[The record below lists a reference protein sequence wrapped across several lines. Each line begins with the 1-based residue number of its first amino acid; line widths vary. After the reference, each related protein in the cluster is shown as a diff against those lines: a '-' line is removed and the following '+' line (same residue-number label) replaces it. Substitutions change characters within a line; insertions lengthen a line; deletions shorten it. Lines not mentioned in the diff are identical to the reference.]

1 MRVIGRTTAIEAPL
15 DSDTVWIR
23 YGVED
28 SGKGLSK
35 AELEKLFARFSQA
48 NPKVSSRSVLYP
60 VHSLNYFPP

>member
-1 MRVIGRTTAIEAPL
+1 MRVIGRSSAVEASPDL
-15 DSDTVWIR
+15 SNDIVWIR

-48 NPKVSSRSVLYP
+48 NPKVRL
-60 VHSLNYFPP
+60 L